1 MDETFKTKGKLT
13 VDIFK
18 YLCYYSICKLI
29 ETRNEMAILVDYNQ
43 VILASLFA
51 SIGKHY
57 DVAVDENIIRH
68 MFLNSLRANRKK
80 FSEEYGE
87 IVVCADGKNTWRK
100 EAYPYYKANRK
111 AGRDKSELDWNALFE
126 IMNNLRTEIKEY
138 FPYKVIHIEHCEAD
152 DIIGTVIHEHGSEL
166 NIGSEKFLILSA
178 DKDFIQLQ
186 KYANVDQYD
195 PIRKRW
201 IRHDQPTQYL
211 EEHILKGDTGDG
223 VPNILSPDNCLAVG
237 ERQKAMT
244 KKRLALYSEGT
255 ENMDEETLRRF
266 YRNKMMID
274 LSEIPQK
281 YQDQIRAEY
290 NEQKNVGREHLF
302 NYFIQ
307 KKLKHLIT
315 DIQDF

>member
-1 MDETFKTKGKLT
+1 
-13 VDIFK
+13 
-18 YLCYYSICKLI
+18 
-29 ETRNEMAILVDYNQ
+29 MAILVDYNQ

-51 SIGKHY
+51 SIGNHT
-57 DVAVDENIIRH
+57 DVAADENIIRH
-68 MFLNSLRANRKK
+68 MFLNSVRSTRKK
-80 FSEEYGE
+80 FSQEYGE
-87 IVVCADGKNTWRK
+87 IVICCDGKNTWRK

-111 AGRDKSELDWNALFE
+111 AGRDKSGMDWNALFQ
-126 IMNNLRTEIKEY
+126 IMNNVRTEMKEF

-152 DIIGTVIHEHGSEL
+152 DIIGAVINDNGSEL
-166 NIGSEKFLILSA
+166 NIGSEKFLVLSA

-201 IRHDQPTQYL
+201 LRNDQPAAYL

-244 KKRLALYSEGT
+244 KKRLALYSQGT
-255 ENMDEETLRRF
+255 EVMDEETLRRF

-274 LSEIPQK
+274 LEEIPQK
-281 YQDQIRAEY
+281 YQDQILEAY
-290 NEQKNVGREHLF
+290 NEEKTIGRELLF
-302 NYFIQ
+302 NFFVQ

>member
-1 MDETFKTKGKLT
+1 
-13 VDIFK
+13 
-18 YLCYYSICKLI
+18 
-29 ETRNEMAILVDYNQ
+29 MAILVDYNQ

-51 SIGKHY
+51 SIGNHT
-57 DVAVDENIIRH
+57 DVAADENIIRH
-68 MFLNSLRANRKK
+68 MFLNSIRSNRKK

-87 IVVCADGKNTWRK
+87 IVVCCDGKNTWRK

-111 AGRDKSELDWNALFE
+111 AGRDKSGMDWNALFQ
-126 IMNNLRTEIKEY
+126 IMNNVRSEMDEY

-152 DIIGTVIHEHGSEL
+152 DIIGAVINEYGSEL

-201 IRHDQPTQYL
+201 IRNDQPVNYL
-211 EEHILKGDTGDG
+211 NEHILKGDTGDG

-237 ERQKAMT
+237 ERQSPMT
-244 KKRLALYSEGT
+244 KKRLALYSQGPEV
-255 ENMDEETLRRF
+255 MDEETLRRF
-266 YRNKMMID
+266 HRNKMMID
-274 LSEIPQK
+274 LSQIPQK
-281 YQDQIRAEY
+281 YQDLVLESY
-290 NEQKNVGREHLF
+290 NKESSVGRERLF
-302 NYFIQ
+302 NFFVE

>member
-1 MDETFKTKGKLT
+1 
-13 VDIFK
+13 
-18 YLCYYSICKLI
+18 
-29 ETRNEMAILVDYNQ
+29 MAILVDYNQ

-51 SIGKHY
+51 SIGNHT
-57 DVAVDENIIRH
+57 DVAADENIIRH
-68 MFLNSLRANRKK
+68 MFLNSVRSTRKK
-80 FSEEYGE
+80 FSQEYGE
-87 IVVCADGKNTWRK
+87 IVICCDGKNTWRK

-111 AGRDKSELDWNALFE
+111 AGRDKSGMDWNALFQ
-126 IMNNLRTEIKEY
+126 IMNNVRTEMKEF

-152 DIIGTVIHEHGSEL
+152 DIIGAVINDNGSEL
-166 NIGSEKFLILSA
+166 NIGSEKFLVLSA

-201 IRHDQPTQYL
+201 IRNDQPESYL
-211 EEHILKGDTGDG
+211 AEHILKGDTGDG

-244 KKRLALYSEGT
+244 KKRLALYSQGT
-255 ENMDEETLRRF
+255 EVMDEETLRRF
-266 YRNKMMID
+266 HRNKMMID
-274 LSEIPQK
+274 LAEIPQK
-281 YQDQIRAEY
+281 YQDQILEAY
-290 NEQKNVGREHLF
+290 NEEKTIGRELLF
-302 NYFIQ
+302 NFFVQ